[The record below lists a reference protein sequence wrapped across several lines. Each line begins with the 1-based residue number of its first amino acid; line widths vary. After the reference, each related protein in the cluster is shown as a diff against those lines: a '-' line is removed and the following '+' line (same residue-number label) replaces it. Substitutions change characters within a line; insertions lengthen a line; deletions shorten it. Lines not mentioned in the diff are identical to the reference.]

1 MDFSTKGVPLPK
13 FDQNPESFYTWTRQF
28 KVYVGVYRLSQAIR
42 EDGPDPDLPLNDSV
56 VIDDTTD
63 LGKKERV
70 AKERNT
76 KECAM
81 LQAAQI
87 SDANEM
93 GKAEPS
99 LDTLDEGMT
108 DDWPEGLAHLLW
120 KKSRISVNR

>member
-1 MDFSTKGVPLPK
+1 MSECTDLVKQSEKMD
-13 FDQNPESFYTWTRQF
+13 
-28 KVYVGVYRLSQAIR
+28 
-42 EDGPDPDLPLNDSV
+42 DPDLPLN
-56 VIDDTTD
+56 D

>member
-1 MDFSTKGVPLPK
+1 MIRIQKAFTLGHVSSRCMSECTDLVKQS
-13 FDQNPESFYTWTRQF
+13 QN
-28 KVYVGVYRLSQAIR
+28 
-42 EDGPDPDLPLNDSV
+42 DPDLPLNDSV

-99 LDTLDEGMT
+99 LDTF
-108 DDWPEGLAHLLW
+108 
-120 KKSRISVNR
+120 R